1 MNKSSRTS
9 IKKMVKKFKIFMK
22 KNNFKVKGVCLYIII
37 NCLLSV
43 FKKLLHSN
51 FHYKMNLSLSES
63 VTA

>member
-22 KNNFKVKGVCLYIII
+22 KNNFKVKDVCLYVII
-37 NCLLSV
+37 NSV